1 MELARS
7 EKGARK
13 LIRNGYMYLY
23 QKDLAG
29 EVTSWE
35 GELRR
40 RGHCKPR
47 VKLDWNNA
55 ILHEV
60 NDHTHPPTMTKSEV
74 AKVKANIKRRA
85 RTSSD
90 SLQ

>member
-40 RGHCKPR
+40 
-47 VKLDWNNA
+47 L
-55 ILHEV
+55 
-60 NDHTHPPTMTKSEV
+60 
-74 AKVKANIKRRA
+74 
-85 RTSSD
+85 
-90 SLQ
+90 